1 MNIKYINKK
10 LRKKLKKKRY
20 THSLS
25 TANEAKKLAI
35 KYKVDEDKAYIAGLL
50 HDCAKQFT
58 KKQMKTYIKSD
69 EYCIEFINSKTL
81 MHAPVGAIIAKK
93 KYGIEDKDVLTAIKY
108 HCYARPNMTVI
119 EKIIFIADKIEITRK
134 FKDIDYL
141 RYLAYRNLDQTLLY
155 CLNFTIE
162 QIKKEEG
169 YLYSNTIN
177 AKKYYENI
185 IENKDN
191 I

>member
-10 LRKKLKKKRY
+10 LRKNLKKKRY

-25 TANEAKKLAI
+25 TAIEAKKLAN
-35 KYKVDEDKAYIAGLL
+35 KYKVDEEKAYIAGLL
-50 HDCAKQFT
+50 HDCAKHLT
-58 KKQMKTYIKSD
+58 KKQMRTHIKSD
-69 EYCIEFINSKTL
+69 EYSTEFLNSKTL

-93 KYGIEDKDVLTAIKY
+93 KYGIEDKDILNAIKY
-108 HCYARPNMTVI
+108 HCYAKPNMMVI
-119 EKIIFIADKIEITRK
+119 EKIIFIADKIELTRN
-134 FKDIDYL
+134 FEDIDYL
-141 RYLAYRNLDQTLLY
+141 RDLAYRNLDKALLY

-162 QIKKEEG
+162 QIKKEKG
-169 YLYSNTIN
+169 FLYNNTIN